1 MKKIV
6 SYIIC
11 IILVAIIL
19 VATAIHIAS
28 NTVLNKNYV
37 LEKLDNNNYYEKTYD
52 NIKSSFSQYILQ
64 SGLDEN
70 VIENLYTKEQ
80 IKEDVDIVISNIYS
94 DENQKVDTNKIKNNM
109 ESNINKYLEDNN
121 IKLNA
126 TQKKSIDK
134 FIETIERTYEEEISY
149 SAYLNK
155 IGNKV
160 YKINKIIEKMQPV
173 IYGSII
179 ALFLILILI
188 NVKEISFGIN
198 YAGVTILSSGIAN
211 ILIKM
216 YINSKINI
224 NKIMIIN
231 EDISKIVINILNEI
245 VKYIQSYGLV
255 MVAIGLA
262 IVILASFI
270 RNSKTEEM

>member
-188 NVKEISFGIN
+188 NVKEIPFGIN

-245 VKYIQSYGLV
+245 VNYIQNYGLV

>member
-70 VIENLYTKEQ
+70 VMENLYAKEQ

-188 NVKEISFGIN
+188 NVKEIPFGIN

>member
-80 IKEDVDIVISNIYS
+80 IKEDVDIIISNIYS

-245 VKYIQSYGLV
+245 VNYIQNYGLV

>member
-70 VIENLYTKEQ
+70 VIDNLYTKEQ
-80 IKEDVDIVISNIYS
+80 IKEDVGITISNIYS
-94 DENQKVDTNKIKNNM
+94 NETQKIDTDKIKMNMETNISQYLENNNIELNNM
-109 ESNINKYLEDNN
+109 
-121 IKLNA
+121 
-126 TQKKSIDK
+126 QRKSIDK

-211 ILIKM
+211 ILI
-216 YINSKINI
+216 NI

>member
-19 VATAIHIAS
+19 VATAIYIAS

-37 LEKLDNNNYYEKTYD
+37 LKTLENNNYYEKTYD

-64 SGLDEN
+64 SGLEEN

-94 DENQKVDTNKIKNNM
+94 DENQKIDTNKIKNNM

-121 IKLNA
+121 IKLNS

-134 FIETIERTYEEEISY
+134 FVETIEKTYEDEISY
-149 SAYLNK
+149 SVYLDK

-160 YKINKIIEKMQPV
+160 YKINKIIEKTKPV
-173 IYGSII
+173 IYGSVI
-179 ALFLILILI
+179 ALFLILMLI
-188 NVKEISFGIN
+188 NIKEISSGIN
-198 YAGVTILSSGIAN
+198 YAGITILASGIAN
-211 ILIKM
+211 ILIKI

-224 NKIMIIN
+224 DKIMLIN
-231 EDISKIVINILNEI
+231 ENISKVIIHILNEI
-245 VKYIQSYGLV
+245 VAYIQNCGLI
-255 MVAIGLA
+255 MAGIGV
-262 IVILASFI
+262 IMIILASYI